1 MISWGIR
8 TSVNRRHK
16 RTNIQK
22 LAGRKRKERK
32 GEGRKG
38 KRGEKKGEAVLE
50 TWLREEGRGEGKEG
64 RRYAIESREEE
75 VSEIGKGI
83 RME

>member
-1 MISWGIR
+1 MIISWGIR

-22 LAGRKRKERK
+22 LAGRKSRERR

-38 KRGEKKGEAVLE
+38 KRGEGKGEAVLE
-50 TWLREEGRGEGKEG
+50 TWLRERREGEKGRKEEDT
-64 RRYAIESREEE
+64 RLRVEKKKY
-75 VSEIGKGI
+75 
-83 RME
+83 